1 MMNEGNATE
10 LVVRLYTGSDDTD
23 GSMIEYRVEA
33 QSWADAEY
41 HIDSYKE
48 EFDRR
53 LNGKSE
59 FGTLSVGSCAT
70 MSWFKDDKNFIVDCW
85 CWESINF

>member
-41 HIDSYKE
+41 HIDSYLE
-48 EFDRR
+48 VY
-53 LNGKSE
+53 L
-59 FGTLSVGSCAT
+59 
-70 MSWFKDDKNFIVDCW
+70 
-85 CWESINF
+85 